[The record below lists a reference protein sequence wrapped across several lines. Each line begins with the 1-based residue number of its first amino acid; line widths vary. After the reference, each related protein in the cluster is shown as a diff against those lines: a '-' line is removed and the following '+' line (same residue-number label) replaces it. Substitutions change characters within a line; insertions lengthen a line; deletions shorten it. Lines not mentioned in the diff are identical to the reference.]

1 MENYKGR
8 IKFYDDNVNFI
19 FPAKYESFRISLG
32 ELLGLTEEN
41 FLNIK
46 LSYKDEDGDKIE
58 IKSADDYKMFF
69 EEASKKK
76 EVMDLLKLQKRK
88 K

>member
-1 MENYKGR
+1 MEKFNGR

-19 FPAKYESFRISLG
+19 FPEKYENFKTSLG
-32 ELLGLTEEN
+32 ELLGLLEEN

-58 IKSADDYKMFF
+58 IRSADDYKMFI
-69 EEASKKK
+69 EEI
-76 EVMDLLKLQKRK
+76 
-88 K
+88 